1 MPASHRGSAA
11 GGQDASRGR
20 GLAMKHLVDEAP
32 STLWRSAQS
41 AGKGLQALAGSV
53 CPLAPV
59 PQQADPA
66 RARGRL
72 TTSRPMQHGR
82 REGAMAAAAESR
94 QGLLANSDDIGAEGD
109 EEWVD
114 QHRGEEQVRDGA
126 QRGSGRAEM
135 DDTNAQDDA
144 GNQMDHGHDG

>member
-53 CPLAPV
+53 SASWRLCLSKLTL
-59 PQQADPA
+59 PA
-66 RARGRL
+66 RAA
-72 TTSRPMQHGR
+72 P
-82 REGAMAAAAESR
+82 
-94 QGLLANSDDIGAEGD
+94 
-109 EEWVD
+109 
-114 QHRGEEQVRDGA
+114 
-126 QRGSGRAEM
+126 RA
-135 DDTNAQDDA
+135 D
-144 GNQMDHGHDG
+144 

>member
-1 MPASHRGSAA
+1 
-11 GGQDASRGR
+11 
-20 GLAMKHLVDEAP
+20 
-32 STLWRSAQS
+32 
-41 AGKGLQALAGSV
+41 
-53 CPLAPV
+53 
-59 PQQADPA
+59 
-66 RARGRL
+66 
-72 TTSRPMQHGR
+72 MQHGR